1 MSGKPHT
8 NQVFLLIF
16 LLIFFLGGC
25 RNVPATSPTLS
36 SQPAW
41 TVNLSPSLSWLA
53 PHFNFCALQQTGIG
67 IVLDNASNNP
77 DIQFTW
83 GISSSLKDKFPYT
96 LGWDEI
102 AVVENQKN
110 PLKSIDLSR
119 LRSIY
124 MGQTRT
130 WKSVSKD
137 LQDLG
142 NIQVV
147 TYPSSLDVEQL
158 FDQAVLGGTFRDP
171 FAALVSEP
179 QEVRTEILGNPSAI
193 GILPAHWVVPG
204 LNVLEINSNNS
215 LILRYP
221 ILAITRQ
228 KPDAPLQNWLL
239 CLQNAIKLESNQK

>member
-1 MSGKPHT
+1 MSGKFHP
-8 NQVFLLIF
+8 NQVFRLIF

-25 RNVPATSPTLS
+25 RNVPTAYPTLS
-36 SQPAW
+36 TQHPW
-41 TVNLSPSLSWLA
+41 IVNLSPSLSWLD

-83 GISSSLKDKFPYT
+83 GVSSSLKDKFPYT

-119 LRSIY
+119 LRTIY

-130 WKSVSKD
+130 WKSVSKNS
-137 LQDLG
+137 QDLG

-179 QEVRTEILGNPSAI
+179 KEARNEILVNPSAI
-193 GILPAHWVVPG
+193 GVLPGHWVVPG
-204 LNVLEINSNNS
+204 LTVLDINSDNP
-215 LILRYP
+215 LILKYP

-228 KPDAPLQNWLL
+228 KPDGALQNWLL
-239 CLQNAIKLESNQK
+239 CLQNAIKLENQQK